1 MQPFFPCEPAPTIF
15 AVQEKAAGVP
25 LTLFCDDF
33 CFKALWRGSA
43 PSPGIAIDFPAR
55 YGPRTYMLYQMIL
68 REYPGISGIC
78 VNGNLIGGAYP
89 HPDVPPQP
97 GCRPLSEDVWYA
109 PGYEIY
115 AYDVRA
121 IVPEGSFYLPVET
134 AARHLREAGF
144 LYARTLLTAP
154 LEQCRCYP
162 EAFPTLIPRQ
172 LGLPPLPGNTACGT
186 VIKPCRGRRLDARF

>member
-1 MQPFFPCEPAPTIF
+1 MQPFISPHPENSIF

-25 LTLFCDDF
+25 LALFCDDF
-33 CFKALWRGSA
+33 SFKAMWRGSA
-43 PSPGIAIDFPAR
+43 PSPEIAIDIPAR
-55 YGPRTYMLYQMIL
+55 YGPRTYMLFQMVL
-68 REYPGISGIC
+68 REYPGILG
-78 VNGNLIGGAYP
+78 VYLYGDLIGGAYP
-89 HPDVPPQP
+89 HPDVPVQP

-121 IVPEGSFYLPVET
+121 IAPEGGFYLPVET

-144 LYARTLLTAP
+144 LYAHTLLTAP
-154 LEQCRCYP
+154 LDQCRCYP
-162 EAFPTLIPRQ
+162 ERFPTMIPRQ
-172 LGLPPLPGNTACGT
+172 MGLPPLPGNIARGT